1 MSNDPDNA
9 DAAAGSR
16 PPEQPATAARAG
28 DADDPSRRQRVW
40 VPSARLTAGLAC
52 AMLAI
57 GVAVGAAIGPA
68 PEASFAGASRL
79 PLLLPALIA
88 QATGAN
94 ARTGA
99 AGRAASIP
107 AASAVVRRRRRRHAL
122 AAASPAASEPAT
134 PAESSTPTESTTPAS
149 SKGTG
154 NGETRKAA
162 ALPPVTKV
170 WVIQLVGSTF
180 AEALAAPAS
189 APYID
194 TKAVPAG
201 ALLSGWSSLQAG
213 AFAGDAALIATSE
226 PQLVTTVLQPLCPEG
241 AAGAQCA
248 PDTPGAL
255 KSADEFLSQTIPAI
269 TSNSAYRS
277 SGLIVITFGASA
289 AGAASGL
296 PSGSTTAT
304 LGSQPPSG
312 ALLIS
317 PFATAGARPATP
329 FNPAS
334 PTQSLEALLH
344 R

>member
-1 MSNDPDNA
+1 MSNDHDNS
-9 DAAAGSR
+9 DAAAELR
-16 PPEQPATAARAG
+16 PPEQPAPTAHAG
-28 DADDPSRRQRVW
+28 DANDPARRQRVW
-40 VPSARLTAGLAC
+40 APSARLTAGLAC

-88 QATGAN
+88 QATGAT
-94 ARTGA
+94 R
-99 AGRAASIP
+99 GRVPATPAASTST
-107 AASAVVRRRRRRHAL
+107 ASAVVRHRRRRHAL
-122 AAASPAASEPAT
+122 AAASRPPAKPAT
-134 PAESSTPTESTTPAS
+134 PVESPTPESTTPAS
-149 SKGTG
+149 SKGSG
-154 NGETRKAA
+154 KSESKKAA
-162 ALPPVTKV
+162 ALAPVTKV

-213 AFAGDAALIATSE
+213 TFAGDAALIATTE
-226 PQLVTTVLQPLCPEG
+226 PQLVATVLQPLCPEG

-248 PDTPGAL
+248 AGTPGAL
-255 KSADEFLSQTIPAI
+255 QSADEFLSQTIPAI
-269 TSNSAYRS
+269 TSSSAYRS
-277 SGLIVITFGASA
+277 SGLIVVTFGASA

-304 LGSQPPSG
+304 LSSQPPSG

-317 PFATAGARPATP
+317 PFVTAGTRPDTT